1 VILLDF
7 GFLINAAVE
16 VVTTDLPPGR
26 VFGIDQATLI
36 NIVANVLNVAVL
48 AAFLAYLLYR
58 PVRTIL
64 NKRTSRIQGQLS
76 QAEEELEKATELR
89 RKYEAKMEDIERE
102 REEILNEARK
112 VAADSSR
119 RLVAEAKKEADTVR
133 ERAAQNVEMEWERA
147 ENDMRT
153 AIIDV
158 SSLMAEKFVSLAI
171 NKETHD
177 RLFNETIA
185 DLEEM
190 KWRD

>member
-1 VILLDF
+1 LDF
-7 GFLINAAVE
+7 GFLISLAE
-16 VVTTDLPPGR
+16 LSIEFPPDR
-26 VFGIDQATLI
+26 VFAIDQQTLVQ
-36 NIVANVLNVAVL
+36 IVANVVNVTVL

-58 PVRTIL
+58 PVRNIL
-64 NKRTSRIQGQLS
+64 NKRTTKIQGQLI

-89 RKYEAKMEDIERE
+89 RKYEQKMEDVERE
-102 REEILNEARK
+102 REEILGEARK

-119 RLVAEAKKEADTVR
+119 RLIADAKKEADTIR
-133 ERAAQNVEMEWERA
+133 ERAAATVEMEWERA

-158 SSLMAEKFVSLAI
+158 SAVMSEKFVKLAI

-177 RLFNETIA
+177 RLFEETIS
-185 DLEEM
+185 DLEGM